1 MEIGGGRSGARP
13 MDGCM
18 RCDDNV
24 MMLLVRSF
32 CVWVFGHGGCTG
44 VCLGIISFRSRG
56 VYFRA
61 GSRAGPGNVN
71 KKGSAPRHCQP
82 FPELLAI
89 FIYIFTY
96 LHM

>member
-1 MEIGGGRSGARP
+1 MSFFFISFLLCLGVGARWVH
-13 MDGCM
+13 GC
-18 RCDDNV
+18 
-24 MMLLVRSF
+24 LE
-32 CVWVFGHGGCTG
+32 
-44 VCLGIISFRSRG
+44 IISFRSRG

>member
-1 MEIGGGRSGARP
+1 M
-13 MDGCM
+13 
-18 RCDDNV
+18 
-24 MMLLVRSF
+24 
-32 CVWVFGHGGCTG
+32 HG
-44 VCLGIISFRSRG
+44 CLGIISSRSRG

-82 FPELLAI
+82 FSELLAI
-89 FIYIFTY
+89 FIRIYISIYIFTY